1 MAAETEAF
9 ASPTP
14 KPCNTAWVARE
25 PERLEAKAWR
35 EKKRS
40 EGLSREQG
48 SLLYYTSSHRWCV
61 TRKTVRTLRCTPA
74 FHEQMQTAGACSPGS
89 QL

>member
-9 ASPTP
+9 ALPTP

-35 EKKRS
+35 EKKWNEERWQEHGAYCAIPALTGS
-40 EGLSREQG
+40 VGPGKLSGL
-48 SLLYYTSSHRWCV
+48 CNA
-61 TRKTVRTLRCTPA
+61 P
-74 FHEQMQTAGACSPGS
+74 
-89 QL
+89 